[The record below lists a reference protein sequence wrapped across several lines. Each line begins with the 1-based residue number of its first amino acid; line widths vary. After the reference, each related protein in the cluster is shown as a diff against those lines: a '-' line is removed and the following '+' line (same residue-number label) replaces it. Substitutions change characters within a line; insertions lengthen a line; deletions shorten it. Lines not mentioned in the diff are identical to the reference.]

1 MSVFLT
7 CSLFP
12 IPSPNYKIYFPQL
25 LMITDNEIREQG
37 YAYFLAEAPELLQ
50 TIEQD
55 LFGFL
60 EDHSKNKV
68 HNLMRATHTIKGG
81 SATVG
86 LDTIKMIAHS
96 LEDVFKAL
104 YSPDVVVDSELQ
116 TLLLEAYE
124 CLQLS
129 VSSELTSS
137 NLNQEEILQRATAA
151 FAQLQT
157 KLGDAFEAEEHIPT
171 AEELGFDIVQSIFEV
186 GVTQKIESI
195 AEAIDNSLNDQD
207 LQEFLISQSEVFIG
221 LSESL
226 NLPGL
231 KELANTIIA
240 ALLANPQEIHQVA
253 QLTLADLKAAQ
264 TAVLAGDRTSG
275 GSPSEALRT
284 FAKDQQE
291 QVQEQISEPPQEPP
305 QANIPTPPQNSSL
318 VTVPKQQLEIVN
330 TNNKFANKFFSL
342 TTDFYHF
349 LITADENNNDPLK
362 PANAKFYLKVI
373 RYIFGWFN
381 HQREIP
387 ESDLSL
393 NLLISPHHQED
404 AETYL
409 LTWLDEFLDFIEDQA
424 DQKNL
429 CLYRRGVVLIIIL
442 AVAEYDYLVQK
453 NDHAHAIINTIRQQ
467 IRQVGK
473 QYKKY
478 SPVTE
483 EEKKWLDSP
492 KLQELLT
499 IKEITNQTTSNDLS
513 APTDYNLVEEIWGGE
528 PIPDSEDTHAEKVDD
543 DHYLE
548 SVTSSAVSDRA
559 FANTAD
565 SPYEVLNEDT
575 ENKNKGTE
583 DKSQTS
589 THKTT
594 RQSSFVRVDVEG
606 LERLN
611 YLAGELLIYQKR
623 RILYD
628 EQIVELVERL
638 SEKLS
643 QHQSVLQQLRDLQFQ
658 SNNFNIQATHQ
669 VSSVHFDTLEMD
681 VYTEFN
687 LTLHEALEETLQLQE
702 TAESLDLLMQQST
715 DISEQKYNLTLSI
728 IDNLSEA
735 RMIPLGTILNRFP
748 QMVNQL
754 GNVYTKNVELKLT
767 GTQVLIDKAIAE
779 KLYDPIL
786 QLVRNA
792 FDHGIESPE
801 IRQELGKNE
810 QGLIEICAYHQGSH
824 TIIEVRDDGKGLNL
838 DTIRKK
844 AIELNLLPED
854 NHSQNYY
861 HAPTEAELIDL
872 MFSPGFS
879 TAAKVSE
886 ISGRGMGLDIV
897 RSQLE
902 SLNGVISVQSLPNQG
917 TTFILK
923 IPFSMTTDK
932 LMLVQSGGIVYAL
945 LLDSIEKILIPSEQQ
960 IKEFEGKQTL
970 YWHSGEEEML
980 VNLVKLSSL
989 MYYNGSIAGINYLN
1003 NIPRNAETEIMKNPV
1018 LLLRRNNG
1026 ILGLEVDQII
1036 GEQELV
1042 IRPLGS
1048 AIMPPK
1054 YIYGCSSLAN
1064 GNLILVI
1071 DGTMLID
1078 AQQMEATL
1086 DLRSL
1091 PTTTQPEKQ
1100 VLPVIENSSSA
1111 PLLLAS
1117 QPLNKKEFEPSL
1129 PVAVNHKLPTVVL
1142 VIDDA
1147 ISVRQTL
1154 VMTLQKSGYQV
1165 FSAQNGVEA
1174 IEQLELHPEIE
1185 VVLSDLEMPKMNGFQ
1200 LLTHIRQ
1207 HQDWQKKPVVILT
1220 SRSSDKHRQLAKELG
1235 ATAYLTKPYLEHE
1248 LLATV
1253 ESLANK
1259 GMEDLKI
1266 LNKLA

>member
-1 MSVFLT
+1 
-7 CSLFP
+7 
-12 IPSPNYKIYFPQL
+12 
-25 LMITDNEIREQG
+25 MITDTEIREQG
-37 YAYFLAEAPELLQ
+37 YAYFLSEAPELLQ
-50 TIEQD
+50 AIEQD
-55 LFGFL
+55 LFSLL
-60 EDHSKNKV
+60 ENHSKNKV
-68 HNLMRATHTIKGG
+68 HDLMRATHTIKGG
-81 SATVG
+81 AATVG
-86 LDTIKMIAHS
+86 LDNIKMIAHS

-104 YSPDVVVDSELQ
+104 YSPDAVIDSELQ

-129 VSSELTSS
+129 VTAELTS
-137 NLNQEEILQRATAA
+137 NNINQEEILKRATTA

-157 KLGDAFEAEEHIPT
+157 KLGDAFGAEDHIPT
-171 AEELGFDIVQSIFEV
+171 SEELGFDIVQSIFEV
-186 GVTQKIESI
+186 GFTQRLESI
-195 AEAIDNSLNDQD
+195 ADAIDNSLNDQD
-207 LQEFLISQSEVFIG
+207 LADCLTSQSDIFIG
-221 LSESL
+221 LAESL

-231 KELANTIIA
+231 GELAETIKA
-240 ALLANPQEIHQVA
+240 ALTASPKQVHQIAKLA
-253 QLTLADLKAAQ
+253 LDDLKAAQ

-275 GSPSEALRT
+275 GSPSAALQALT
-284 FAKDQQE
+284 AVAKDE
-291 QVQEQISEPPQEPP
+291 APV
-305 QANIPTPPQNSSL
+305 TPNDSSL
-318 VTVPKQQLEIVN
+318 VKVPKEQSEIVH
-330 TNNKFANKFFSL
+330 TTSQFASHFFNI

-349 LITADENNNDPLK
+349 LITSGDKNNEPLK

-381 HQREIP
+381 HEREIP

-393 NLLISPHHQED
+393 NLLIPANYQSNLEDYLQTWLNEFIDFIENPED
-404 AETYL
+404 AE
-409 LTWLDEFLDFIEDQA
+409 
-424 DQKNL
+424 NL
-429 CLYRRGVVLIIIL
+429 CLYRQGVVLIIVL
-442 AVAEYDYLVQK
+442 AVAEFEYYTQK
-453 NDHAHAIINTIRQQ
+453 NDDAILLINTLRKQ
-467 IRQVGK
+467 IRQIGK
-473 QYKKY
+473 KYKKY
-478 SPVTE
+478 PPVTE

-499 IKEITNQTTSNDLS
+499 IKEISNNVVTT
-513 APTDYNLVEEIWGGE
+513 TDYNLVEEIWGGE
-528 PIPDSEDTHAEKVDD
+528 NIVDKDDDALTKNTTEEIHAEDID
-543 DHYLE
+543 HDHYLE
-548 SVTSSAVSDRA
+548 SVTSSAVSDRV
-559 FANTAD
+559 FT
-565 SPYEVLNEDT
+565 SIPHSTYEIVQDDT
-575 ENKNKGTE
+575 ETKHKETEEKSTGTPNKN
-583 DKSQTS
+583 S
-589 THKTT
+589 

-623 RILYD
+623 RSLYD
-628 EQIVELVERL
+628 GQILELIERL
-638 SEKLS
+638 SEKLD
-643 QHQSVLQQLRDLQFQ
+643 QHQTVLQQLRDLPLQG
-658 SNNFNIQATHQ
+658 SNFAIKTTQN
-669 VSSVHFDTLEMD
+669 VSSVQFDALEMD

-702 TAESLDLLMQQST
+702 TAESLDLLIRQST
-715 DISEQKYNLTLSI
+715 DISDKTYNLTLNI
-728 IDNLSEA
+728 IDNLAEA
-735 RMIPLGTILNRFP
+735 RMLPLGTILNRFP
-748 QMVNQL
+748 QMVSQL
-754 GNVYTKNVELKLT
+754 GNVYAKNVKLQLT

-779 KLYDPIL
+779 KLYDPL
-786 QLVRNA
+786 VQLVRNA

-801 IRQELGKNE
+801 IRREQGKDE

-838 DTIRKK
+838 ESIRNR
-844 AIELNLLPED
+844 AIELNLIPD
-854 NHSQNYY
+854 DYHNQGYY
-861 HAPTEAELIDL
+861 HHSHEAELIEL

-897 RSQLE
+897 RSQLQ
-902 SLNGVISVQSLPNQG
+902 SLNGVISVQSLPHQG

-945 LLDSIEKILIPSEQQ
+945 LLDSIEKILIPTEQH
-960 IKEFEGKQTL
+960 IKEFEGKQIL
-970 YWHSGEEEML
+970 YWHSGEDEMV
-980 VNLVKLSSL
+980 VNLIKLSSL
-989 MYYNGSIAGINYLN
+989 MYYNGSITGINYLN
-1003 NIPRNAETEIMKNPV
+1003 NLPRNADREIMNHPV

-1048 AIMPPK
+1048 AIIPPK

-1078 AQQMEATL
+1078 AQQMQATL
-1086 DLRSL
+1086 DFRTL
-1091 PTTTQPEKQ
+1091 PTSSESEKPA
-1100 VLPVIENSSSA
+1100 LMMSEENTSTP
-1111 PLLLAS
+1111 PLLLTS
-1117 QPLNKKEFEPSL
+1117 TPLSVQESKPTP
-1129 PVAVNHKLPTVVL
+1129 PVVAKTKLPTVVL

-1165 FSAQNGVEA
+1165 LSAQNGLEA

-1185 VVLSDLEMPKMNGFQ
+1185 VIISDLEMPKMNGFQ
-1200 LLTHIRQ
+1200 LLSHIRQ
-1207 HQDWQKKPVVILT
+1207 NENWQQKPVAVLT
-1220 SRSSDKHRQLAKELG
+1220 SRSSEKHRQLAMELG

-1259 GMEDLKI
+1259 NNSNSNQGLIAAGK
-1266 LNKLA
+1266 

>member
-1 MSVFLT
+1 
-7 CSLFP
+7 
-12 IPSPNYKIYFPQL
+12 
-25 LMITDNEIREQG
+25 MITDTEIREQG
-37 YAYFLAEAPELLQ
+37 HAYFLAEAPELLQ
-50 TIEQD
+50 AIEQD

-81 SATVG
+81 AATVG

-137 NLNQEEILQRATAA
+137 NLNQEEILQRATTA

-157 KLGDAFEAEEHIPT
+157 KLGDAFGAEEHIPT

-186 GVTQKIESI
+186 GVTQRIESI
-195 AEAIDNSLNDQD
+195 TEAIDNSLNDQD
-207 LQEFLISQSEVFIG
+207 LQEFLISQAEVFIG

-231 KELANTIIA
+231 KELADTAIV

-264 TAVLAGDRTSG
+264 IAVLAGDRTSG
-275 GSPSEALRT
+275 GSPSGALKA
-284 FAKDQQE
+284 FAKSKQE
-291 QVQEQISEPPQEPP
+291 QPQEQPEITS
-305 QANIPTPPQNSSL
+305 NTSSL
-318 VTVPKQQLEIVN
+318 VTVPKQQLEIVH
-330 TNNKFANKFFSL
+330 TNNKFVNKFFSI

-349 LITADENNNDPLK
+349 LITADDKNNNPLK

-387 ESDLSL
+387 EAKLSL
-393 NLLISPHHQED
+393 ALLITPNDLDHSEDYLLIWLEQFLEFIKAQED
-404 AETYL
+404 QE
-409 LTWLDEFLDFIEDQA
+409 
-424 DQKNL
+424 NL
-429 CLYRRGVVLIIIL
+429 CLYRRGVVLIILL
-442 AVAEYDYLVQK
+442 AVAEFEYAIQK
-453 NDHAHAIINTIRQQ
+453 NDQALRMINTLKKQ
-467 IRQVGK
+467 IRKVGK

-499 IKEITNQTTSNDLS
+499 IKEISVAEKSNDIS
-513 APTDYNLVEEIWGGE
+513 TPTDYNLVEEIWGGE
-528 PIPDSEDTHAEKVDD
+528 PVSEAEQDLSNQETAEINLGDD
-543 DHYLE
+543 LNAENIKNDHYLE
-548 SVTSSAVSDRA
+548 SITSSAVSDRA
-559 FANTAD
+559 FTTTSGTA
-565 SPYEVLNEDT
+565 YEIINDDT
-575 ENKNKGTE
+575 ETKHRDAEEKH
-583 DKSQTS
+583 QTS
-589 THKTT
+589 TYKNTK
-594 RQSSFVRVDVEG
+594 QSTFVRVNVEG

-623 RILYD
+623 RLLYD
-628 EQIVELVERL
+628 DQIVELIERL

-643 QHQSVLQQLRDLQFQ
+643 QHQGVLQQLCDLQFQ
-658 SNNFNIQATHQ
+658 GNNFIVATTQ
-669 VSSVHFDTLEMD
+669 EVASVQFDALEMD

-687 LTLHEALEETLQLQE
+687 LTLNEAIEETLQLQE
-702 TAESLDLLMQQST
+702 TAESLDLLIKKST
-715 DISEQKYNLTLSI
+715 DISDQKYNLTLNI
-728 IDNLSEA
+728 IDNLADA
-735 RMIPLGTILNRFP
+735 RMLPLGTILNRFP
-748 QMVNQL
+748 QMVSQL
-754 GNVYTKNVELKLT
+754 GNVYAKNVELKLT

-779 KLYDPIL
+779 RLYDPIL

-792 FDHGIESPE
+792 FDHGIDSPE
-801 IRQELGKNE
+801 IRQKLGKKE

-838 DTIRKK
+838 DTLHKK
-844 AIELNLLPED
+844 AIELNLLPDD
-854 NHSQNYY
+854 NHGQNYY
-861 HAPTEAELIDL
+861 HSPSESELIDL

-902 SLNGVISVQSLPNQG
+902 SLNGVISVQSFPNQG
-917 TTFILK
+917 TTFTLK

-960 IKEFEGKQTL
+960 IKEFEGKQIL
-970 YWHSGEEEML
+970 YWHSGEEEMV
-980 VNLVKLSSL
+980 VNLVKLASL
-989 MYYNGSIAGINYLN
+989 MYYNGSISGINYLN
-1003 NIPRNAETEIMKNPV
+1003 NIPRNADTEIMKNPV

-1048 AIMPPK
+1048 AIFPPK

-1086 DLRSL
+1086 DFRTL
-1091 PTTTQPEKQ
+1091 PIAAEHKKQ
-1100 VLPVIENSSSA
+1100 ALPVAEEVSST

-1117 QPLNKKEFEPSL
+1117 TPINNKESKST
-1129 PVAVNHKLPTVVL
+1129 PVAVSHKLPTVVL

-1174 IEQLELHPEIE
+1174 IEQLQLHPEIE

-1207 HQDWQKKPVVILT
+1207 HQDWKKKPVVILT
-1220 SRSSDKHRQLAKELG
+1220 SRSSEKHRQLAKELG

-1248 LLATV
+1248 LISTV
-1253 ESLANK
+1253 ESLANENK
-1259 GMEDLKI
+1259 GNSSQNLIGAGK
-1266 LNKLA
+1266 